1 MNLMQACKKHGWKWL
16 SHSWMLV
23 LLLITL
29 FTPVL
34 WAQSMPWKAPGEDP
48 VVLTQKVSYSMLPL
62 NNAMRSSAMPTSS
75 EMPGWVQAKVARF
88 MAKAYSADTTGVIT
102 DENIVT
108 RTMNDGLQKV
118 CIQEVASTTQTGMTS
133 GRYGPNNDPQM
144 VVLRNDLV
152 NICR

>member
-1 MNLMQACKKHGWKWL
+1 MKT
-16 SHSWMLV
+16 
-23 LLLITL
+23 LLLLLTL
-29 FTPVL
+29 FSPAL
-34 WAQSMPWKAPGEDP
+34 WAQAPVWKAPGEDP

-62 NNAMRSSAMPTSS
+62 NNAMRSTAMPTSS

-88 MAKAYSADTTGVIT
+88 MAKAYSADTSGIVT
-102 DENIVT
+102 DEDIVT

-118 CIQEVASTTQTGMTS
+118 CIQEVASTQSSGMTS
-133 GRYGPNNDPQM
+133 GRYGPSNDPQM